1 MLQCKKEQYCISTK
15 IGWICWGMHWHV
27 SNKILLCRHKTL
39 LTSICISQ
47 VIMLHYLPI
56 ILWAVSGFDIYS
68 LLPTC
73 NMFEIVGV
81 LLCLTKCHVIIKF
94 FFLYFYKKHHDI
106 SVCTRIAP
114 KNCRNSLELSNV
126 YLFFQVEEIRG
137 MIDKIAFN
145 VDEVKKKHGAIL
157 AAPQPDDSKRSLLAN
172 QNQAYLIV
180 TNKLSS
186 FFLLRNY
193 VNFVLPGKILI
204 WLTTEWMIL

>member
-1 MLQCKKEQYCISTK
+1 
-15 IGWICWGMHWHV
+15 
-27 SNKILLCRHKTL
+27 
-39 LTSICISQ
+39 
-47 VIMLHYLPI
+47 
-56 ILWAVSGFDIYS
+56 
-68 LLPTC
+68 
-73 NMFEIVGV
+73 MFELVGV
-81 LLCLTKCHVIIKF
+81 LLCLTKCHVIIK

-114 KNCRNSLELSNV
+114 KDCRNSLKLSNV
-126 YLFFQVEEIRG
+126 CLFFQVEEIRG

-180 TNKLSS
+180 TNKLSF

-193 VNFVLPGKILI
+193 ANFVLPGKILI
-204 WLTTEWMIL
+204 WLTTE

>member
-1 MLQCKKEQYCISTK
+1 MLY
-15 IGWICWGMHWHV
+15 
-27 SNKILLCRHKTL
+27 
-39 LTSICISQ
+39 
-47 VIMLHYLPI
+47 YLPI
-56 ILWAVSGFDIYS
+56 ILQAVSGFDIYS
-68 LLPTC
+68 LLLTC

-114 KNCRNSLELSNV
+114 KNCRNSLKLSNV
-126 YLFFQVEEIRG
+126 YLQVEEIRG

-180 TNKLSS
+180 TNKLSF

-204 WLTTEWMIL
+204 WLTTE

>member
-1 MLQCKKEQYCISTK
+1 MLQCKIEQYCIGTK
-15 IGWICWGMHWHV
+15 IGWICWEMHWHV

-39 LTSICISQ
+39 LTSISQ
-47 VIMLHYLPI
+47 VIMLYYLPI
-56 ILWAVSGFDIYS
+56 ILRAVSGFDIYS

-94 FFLYFYKKHHDI
+94 FFIFLQKASWH
-106 SVCTRIAP
+106 SENTRIAP
-114 KNCRNSLELSNV
+114 KNCRNSLKLSNV
-126 YLFFQVEEIRG
+126 CLFFQVEEIRG

-180 TNKLSS
+180 TNKLS
-186 FFLLRNY
+186 FFFY
-193 VNFVLPGKILI
+193 WEIMSINFVLPGKILI

>member
-1 MLQCKKEQYCISTK
+1 MSRNY
-15 IGWICWGMHWHV
+15 
-27 SNKILLCRHKTL
+27 
-39 LTSICISQ
+39 Q
-47 VIMLHYLPI
+47 V
-56 ILWAVSGFDIYS
+56 
-68 LLPTC
+68 
-73 NMFEIVGV
+73 
-81 LLCLTKCHVIIKF
+81 

-114 KNCRNSLELSNV
+114 KNCRNSLKLSNV

-193 VNFVLPGKILI
+193 ANFVLPGKILI
-204 WLTTEWMIL
+204 WLTTE

>member
-1 MLQCKKEQYCISTK
+1 MLQCQIEQYCISTK
-15 IGWICWGMHWHV
+15 IGWICWEMHWHV

-39 LTSICISQ
+39 LTSISQ
-47 VIMLHYLPI
+47 VIMLYYLPI
-56 ILWAVSGFDIYS
+56 ILRAGSGFDIYS

-81 LLCLTKCHVIIKF
+81 LLCLTKCHVIIKL

-114 KNCRNSLELSNV
+114 KNCRNSLKLSNV

-172 QNQAYLIV
+172 QNQAYWIV
-180 TNKLSS
+180 INKLSS

>member
-15 IGWICWGMHWHV
+15 IGWICWEMHWHV

-39 LTSICISQ
+39 LTSFSQ
-47 VIMLHYLPI
+47 VIMLYYLPI
-56 ILWAVSGFDIYS
+56 ILRAGSGFDIYS

-114 KNCRNSLELSNV
+114 KNCRNSLKLSNV

-172 QNQAYLIV
+172 QNQAYWIV
-180 TNKLSS
+180 INKLSS

>member
-1 MLQCKKEQYCISTK
+1 M
-15 IGWICWGMHWHV
+15 
-27 SNKILLCRHKTL
+27 
-39 LTSICISQ
+39 
-47 VIMLHYLPI
+47 
-56 ILWAVSGFDIYS
+56 
-68 LLPTC
+68 
-73 NMFEIVGV
+73 
-81 LLCLTKCHVIIKF
+81 TKCHVIIKVF

-126 YLFFQVEEIRG
+126 YIFFQVEEIRG

-204 WLTTEWMIL
+204 WLTTE

>member
-1 MLQCKKEQYCISTK
+1 MLQCKIEQYCISTK
-15 IGWICWGMHWHV
+15 IGWICWEMHWHV

-39 LTSICISQ
+39 LTSISQ
-47 VIMLHYLPI
+47 VIMLYYLPI

-94 FFLYFYKKHHDI
+94 FFIFLQKAHDI
-106 SVCTRIAP
+106 SVCTRNAP
-114 KNCRNSLELSNV
+114 KNCRNSLKLSNV
-126 YLFFQVEEIRG
+126 CLFFQVEEIRG

-180 TNKLSS
+180 TNKLSF

>member
-1 MLQCKKEQYCISTK
+1 
-15 IGWICWGMHWHV
+15 
-27 SNKILLCRHKTL
+27 
-39 LTSICISQ
+39 
-47 VIMLHYLPI
+47 
-56 ILWAVSGFDIYS
+56 
-68 LLPTC
+68 
-73 NMFEIVGV
+73 MFEIVGV
-81 LLCLTKCHVIIKF
+81 LLYLTKCHVIIKF
-94 FFLYFYKKHHDI
+94 FIFLQKASWH
-106 SVCTRIAP
+106 SENTRIAP
-114 KNCRNSLELSNV
+114 KNCRNSLKLSNV
-126 YLFFQVEEIRG
+126 CLFFQVEEIRG

>member
-1 MLQCKKEQYCISTK
+1 MSSVWFWHIQPFTYMQYV
-15 IGWICWGMHWHV
+15 W
-27 SNKILLCRHKTL
+27 N
-39 LTSICISQ
+39 
-47 VIMLHYLPI
+47 
-56 ILWAVSGFDIYS
+56 SGSFIVFD
-68 LLPTC
+68 
-73 NMFEIVGV
+73 
-81 LLCLTKCHVIIKF
+81 VIIK

-114 KNCRNSLELSNV
+114 KNCRNSLKLSNV

-180 TNKLSS
+180 TNKL
-186 FFLLRNY
+186 FFFFY
-193 VNFVLPGKILI
+193 WEIMSILYCQAKY
-204 WLTTEWMIL
+204 

>member
-1 MLQCKKEQYCISTK
+1 MSRNY
-15 IGWICWGMHWHV
+15 
-27 SNKILLCRHKTL
+27 
-39 LTSICISQ
+39 Q
-47 VIMLHYLPI
+47 V
-56 ILWAVSGFDIYS
+56 
-68 LLPTC
+68 
-73 NMFEIVGV
+73 
-81 LLCLTKCHVIIKF
+81 

-114 KNCRNSLELSNV
+114 KNCWNSLELSNV